1 MIVATWHILGLTLV
15 FGAHALVFYFDFVF
29 VKVITTQAIK
39 VVFVISLSEYFDLNV
54 AFKLL
59 LCYKRIKQVLDMP
72 CPCQI
77 QSSSFKSSFLGCS

>member
-39 VVFVISLSEYFDLNV
+39 VVFVISL
-54 AFKLL
+54 
-59 LCYKRIKQVLDMP
+59 
-72 CPCQI
+72 
-77 QSSSFKSSFLGCS
+77 